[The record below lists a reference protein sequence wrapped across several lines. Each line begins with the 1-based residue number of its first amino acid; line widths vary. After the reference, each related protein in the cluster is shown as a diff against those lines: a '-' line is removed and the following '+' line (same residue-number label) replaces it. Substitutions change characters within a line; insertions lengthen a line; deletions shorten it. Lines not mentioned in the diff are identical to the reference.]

1 MRICHYDFSKP
12 FDIKDGVGV
21 LIVENASKFVQYCN
35 DFILQQFGEDCDFI
49 IDDGDKPFS
58 FKKSGCIVFDF
69 FNLSLND
76 KKILAGIYDSI
87 AAAVDEN
94 YLQEYYELLGKMS
107 GLCDLVAI
115 DAPFDVE
122 YNADL
127 SVQDFLKAMRVGLV
141 EQKTS
146 FVERVVEWLDAKA
159 QFCNVRLFVLVNLR
173 AFLNDEDY
181 ALILDHIRYA
191 TYSVLMLERNQPN
204 RVKNE
209 PMRIIDNDLC
219 EIVVE

>member
-1 MRICHYDFSKP
+1 MKICHYDFSKP
-12 FDIKDGVGV
+12 FDIKDGIGV

-35 DFILQQFGEDCDFI
+35 GFILQQAGEDGDFI
-49 IDDGDKPFS
+49 IDDDDKPFS

-173 AFLNDEDY
+173 TFLNDEDY
-181 ALILDHIRYA
+181 KLILDHIQYA
-191 TYSVLMLERNQPN
+191 TYSVLMLERNQPI